1 MIFNIYNILFT
12 YVFYMFIIRKTF
24 SAKQKKMK
32 WNYID
37 CNIYINDL
45 DIMCKNFSYD
55 LYGINICHDW
65 TIYNQSNIIYLPE
78 ECANKTYTIEKP
90 TNNFINPIQKNFN
103 ITITNNYIIPKK
115 YASNTNKYN
124 NVNNCMKIC
133 TKIVEE
139 LSFEENYKVS
149 KKLRKKLNITDFCIN
164 ILLEVIEVF
173 QNRVE
178 FLINQSGTKLFQEVN
193 MIMPKAISKEKKEVK
208 NFQNLEPLNEKYLNI
223 VSDNEPKKDCIEYG
237 LKSINEEILVCLKYE

>member
-24 SAKQKKMK
+24 SAKKKIMK

-37 CNIYINDL
+37 CNIFINDL
-45 DIMCKNFSYD
+45 DIMCTKFSED
-55 LYGINICHDW
+55 LHGINICHDW
-65 TIYNQSNIIYLPE
+65 TISNQSNIIYLPE

-103 ITITNNYIIPKK
+103 ITINHNYIIPKK

-124 NVNNCMKIC
+124 KVKNCMKIYSQ
-133 TKIVEE
+133 IVEE
-139 LSFEENYKVS
+139 FSSEEDYKDS
-149 KKLRKKLNITDFCIN
+149 KKLRKKFNITDFCIN
-164 ILLEVIEVF
+164 TMLEVIEVF

-178 FLINQSGTKLFQEVN
+178 FLINQSKTKIFQEVN
-193 MIMPKAISKEKKEVK
+193 MIMPKTISKEKKEVQ
-208 NFQNLEPLNEKYLNI
+208 NYENLEPLNDKNLNI
-223 VSDNEPKKDCIEYG
+223 FSDNQPKKDCIEYG
-237 LKSINEEILVCLKYE
+237 LKSISEEILVCLKYE

>member
-1 MIFNIYNILFT
+1 
-12 YVFYMFIIRKTF
+12 
-24 SAKQKKMK
+24 
-32 WNYID
+32 
-37 CNIYINDL
+37 
-45 DIMCKNFSYD
+45 MCKNFSYD

-149 KKLRKKLNITDFCIN
+149 KKSYFAHLKVVVISESIINGHLNKITESWYSNHTNSLIFTFYYPNQNGIYFDCLCPLPV
-164 ILLEVIEVF
+164 ILSAVL
-173 QNRVE
+173 
-178 FLINQSGTKLFQEVN
+178 LH
-193 MIMPKAISKEKKEVK
+193 
-208 NFQNLEPLNEKYLNI
+208 
-223 VSDNEPKKDCIEYG
+223 
-237 LKSINEEILVCLKYE
+237 